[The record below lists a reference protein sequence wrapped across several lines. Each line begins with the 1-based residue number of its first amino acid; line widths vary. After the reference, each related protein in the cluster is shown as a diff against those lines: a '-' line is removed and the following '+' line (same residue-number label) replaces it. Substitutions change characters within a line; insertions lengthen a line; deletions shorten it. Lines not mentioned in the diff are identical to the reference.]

1 MKRVFFGYCPVYCL
15 YCLHKHHVLRND
27 LWLCWLISR
36 QHLNIIFESSWNFGH
51 LFNIVESYWLWYS
64 SKRHCFYSW
73 DSTFLLYLSSQSVL
87 HNLPHPFIA
96 LFFFNEFFYA
106 SAFLSS
112 IQTHRSSDECIGEQ
126 LAVSILLKDPWH
138 AVCSMVIYWC
148 FF

>member
-1 MKRVFFGYCPVYCL
+1 MKRVFFGYCAVYCL

-96 LFFFNEFFYA
+96 LFFSMNFSTKVLFYL
-106 SAFLSS
+106 AFKHIVPLMNALESNL
-112 IQTHRSSDECIGEQ
+112 Q
-126 LAVSILLKDPWH
+126 LVSCSRILGMQCVVW
-138 AVCSMVIYWC
+138 
-148 FF
+148 